1 MSVELSVTALCLVVL
16 VIVFFVFAGIVSG
29 WPKNVSVP
37 VGLKVVLLGRDAM
50 ADVLT
55 YQVSVGPAVDHDVVS
70 RELSFVIDGADPVVA
85 SFPGSTTDLGLVSA
99 PQGSSIV
106 LSLVDIDD
114 AGNRSDAATLEFVAA
129 DTLPPAVPGAFGVTL
144 VGESPAP
151 EVTPEPPVEG

>member
-1 MSVELSVTALCLVVL
+1 MSVALLVIGLLALVVF
-16 VIVFFVFAGIVSG
+16 VVFAAYLETHL
-29 WPKNVSVP
+29 PKTVAVP
-37 VGLKVVLLGRDAM
+37 VGLSATLMRSPNM

-70 RELSFVIDGADPVVA
+70 RELSCVINAGDPVVS

-99 PQGSSIV
+99 PQGASVI
-106 LSLVDIDD
+106 LALVDIDD

-129 DTLPPAVPGAFGVTL
+129 DTLPPAVPGSFGVTL

-151 EVTPEPPVEG
+151 EVSPEA

>member
-1 MSVELSVTALCLVVL
+1 
-16 VIVFFVFAGIVSG
+16 
-29 WPKNVSVP
+29 
-37 VGLKVVLLGRDAM
+37 M

-70 RELSFVIDGADPVVA
+70 RELSFVIDGGEPVVA
-85 SFPGSTTDLGLVSA
+85 SFSGDTTDLGLVSA
-99 PQGSSIV
+99 PQGSSVV

-129 DTLPPAVPGAFGVTL
+129 DTFPPAVPGSFGVTL

-151 EVTPEPPVEG
+151 EVNPEPPVEG